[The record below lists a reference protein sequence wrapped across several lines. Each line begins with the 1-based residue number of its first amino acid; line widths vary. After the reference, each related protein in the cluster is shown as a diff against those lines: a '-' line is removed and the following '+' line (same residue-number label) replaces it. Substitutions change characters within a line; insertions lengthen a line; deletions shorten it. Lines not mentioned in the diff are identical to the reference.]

1 MDSKTEKYLDNVIG
15 SLVRG
20 TKIDYDKK
28 AIHFTSLPNVT
39 PLFRFNTFLNNN
51 TLLAHGTF
59 FDSFVKY
66 CRDTFGL
73 TNREMSYVY
82 DEYCKI
88 IKDKIKR

>member
-1 MDSKTEKYLDNVIG
+1 MENKKYLDKVLDH
-15 SLVRG
+15 LVRG

-28 AIHFTSLPNVT
+28 VIHFTSLPNVT